1 MTYDSIK
8 SFISEENVIGR
19 GKEVTV
25 YRYHNKV
32 IKIFHLKRLSDF
44 KRISNEGLIKL
55 TELDLKV
62 FNKPIDII
70 YEEQQIVG
78 YTEKYLEE
86 EDVDVEVIDYEKI
99 KEDLLCLSL
108 QGFYLNDIFYN
119 YIFSGGGVY
128 FTDLTSYQYI
138 HTEVDFLK
146 KHIYKKN
153 LELMNQFLVGLVL
166 FDAFRKG
173 CGYEFSKMYL
183 ASAYCQEH
191 CQDIY
196 YGDFLKMGRNR

>member
-25 YRYHNKV
+25 YRYHDKV

-119 YIFSGGGVY
+119 YIFRGG
-128 FTDLTSYQYI
+128 YI
-138 HTEVDFLK
+138 LL
-146 KHIYKKN
+146 I
-153 LELMNQFLVGLVL
+153 
-166 FDAFRKG
+166 
-173 CGYEFSKMYL
+173 
-183 ASAYCQEH
+183 
-191 CQDIY
+191 
-196 YGDFLKMGRNR
+196 